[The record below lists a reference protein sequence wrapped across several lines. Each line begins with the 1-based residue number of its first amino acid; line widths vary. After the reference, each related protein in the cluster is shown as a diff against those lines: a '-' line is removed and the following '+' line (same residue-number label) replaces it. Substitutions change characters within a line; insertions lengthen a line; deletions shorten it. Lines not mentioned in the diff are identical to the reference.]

1 MNHPEV
7 THLKNLGSEKTEYM
21 RERPNSGILETFT
34 SPFNMSKDST
44 VDISFPE
51 FTSLCPKTGQPD
63 FATIVIEYC
72 PRNLCVESKSLKLY
86 FFAWRNE
93 GSFMEAIVERIKSD
107 LVETL
112 DPWWI
117 KVQGQ
122 FAPRGGM
129 PLWPHVIWRHPEFDK
144 AD

>member
-1 MNHPEV
+1 MDHPEV

-34 SPFNMSKDST
+34 SPFNTSKDGT

-107 LVETL
+107 LVEVL

-144 AD
+144 AN